1 MWGELFCLI
10 IEDLALDLAFVF
22 LVILS
27 SGLILWITEKF
38 NWKNHETIV
47 WCQKRIDTSV
57 KSFLWTTTFCVIL
70 IIGFFIVH
78 FFIVEKIENDKL
90 RGSFEHLEEQII
102 RLFSTKVIKINL
114 VFAVF
119 YITLLWIFTKSIER
133 KI

>member
-1 MWGELFCLI
+1 LFCLI